1 MTSSDE
7 NTDLPVPLSQSL
19 DETLAY
25 LFHKVRMKTL
35 AYLFH
40 KVRRKTLAYLF
51 HKVRMKTLAY
61 LFHKVNHSI
70 AKFRISQ
77 KQQLNYEEADL
88 SLISFKVSKNLHTK
102 HSLFFSQHDKSSQSL
117 NNFQQLLD
125 ALLICLHKNH
135 TTT

>member
-19 DETLAY
+19 DE
-25 LFHKVRMKTL
+25 
-35 AYLFH
+35 
-40 KVRRKTLAYLF
+40 
-51 HKVRMKTLAY
+51 TLAY

-135 TTT
+135 TTTWYSAELYIHAMAESQSPSDHMLLEQGLRRK